1 MYVWNTYEMNKR
13 ECPRCLNAA
22 SGKRN
27 SRNKGTTKRRTFVA
41 HRKKNDATERWRQRD
56 SGMEKKAF
64 RVREIRYKC
73 DSWKVAMGMMSSYES
88 REKMNAP
95 PPVYASSCPTLQSNL
110 SLHSSSYYS
119 EYGGAARRRLSSTG
133 EADTSATSS
142 YEGSDSSE
150 NSDESRLEPVS
161 QMEREQLETF
171 FRGLK
176 SQVFVCESLAN
187 LYLGSAS
194 QTERWELRF
203 TGIPVVVLDLGETR
217 SRSKRRIQIL
227 LAERG
232 TCFTLWRET
241 IDNLSSYK
249 VSGPAFHTMC
259 LSSDHTRLA
268 GLSFDNPKAANDL
281 WQHIERL
288 VSCPENISLSIPGK
302 KKKKPAQKKVV
313 LPAKSN
319 ISQPCQFQHVTSVD
333 AADRSRY
340 FSLQTMVPPLNEL
353 ENSLEANF

>member
-1 MYVWNTYEMNKR
+1 M
-13 ECPRCLNAA
+13 
-22 SGKRN
+22 
-27 SRNKGTTKRRTFVA
+27 
-41 HRKKNDATERWRQRD
+41 
-56 SGMEKKAF
+56 
-64 RVREIRYKC
+64 
-73 DSWKVAMGMMSSYES
+73 
-88 REKMNAP
+88 KMNSS
-95 PPVYASSCPTLQSNL
+95 VYATSCPTLQSNL
-110 SLHSSSYYS
+110 SLHSSYYS
-119 EYGGAARRRLSSTG
+119 EYSNSTRRRLSSTG

-150 NSDESRLEPVS
+150 NSDENRLEPVS
-161 QMEREQLETF
+161 QIEREQVETF

-187 LYLGSAS
+187 LYLGNATQPEGWS
-194 QTERWELRF
+194 LRF

-232 TCFTLWRET
+232 TCFTLWKET
-241 IDNLSSYK
+241 IDNLTSYK

-268 GLSFDNPKAANDL
+268 GFSFDNPKAASDL

-288 VSCPENISLSIPGK
+288 VACPENISLSVPGK
-302 KKKKPAQKKVV
+302 KKKKKPVQKKVV

-333 AADRSRY
+333 LTDRSRY
-340 FSLQTMVPPLNEL
+340 FSLQTLVPPPNEL
-353 ENSLEANF
+353 DVSTHEQSF

>member
-1 MYVWNTYEMNKR
+1 MGFRFGSNKCNR
-13 ECPRCLNAA
+13 LF
-22 SGKRN
+22 G
-27 SRNKGTTKRRTFVA
+27 F
-41 HRKKNDATERWRQRD
+41 Q
-56 SGMEKKAF
+56 
-64 RVREIRYKC
+64 
-73 DSWKVAMGMMSSYES
+73 
-88 REKMNAP
+88 EKMNAP

-119 EYGGAARRRLSSTG
+119 EYSGAARRRLSSTG

-176 SQVFVCESLAN
+176 SQVSEAVCSLCQNAQQVYVLYYRFVSFEQQQVFVCESLAN

-249 VSGPAFHTMC
+249 VKEM
-259 LSSDHTRLA
+259 LSVGR
-268 GLSFDNPKAANDL
+268 
-281 WQHIERL
+281 
-288 VSCPENISLSIPGK
+288 SIIYK
-302 KKKKPAQKKVV
+302 
-313 LPAKSN
+313 
-319 ISQPCQFQHVTSVD
+319 
-333 AADRSRY
+333 
-340 FSLQTMVPPLNEL
+340 
-353 ENSLEANF
+353 

>member
-1 MYVWNTYEMNKR
+1 M
-13 ECPRCLNAA
+13 
-22 SGKRN
+22 
-27 SRNKGTTKRRTFVA
+27 
-41 HRKKNDATERWRQRD
+41 RK
-56 SGMEKKAF
+56 
-64 RVREIRYKC
+64 
-73 DSWKVAMGMMSSYES
+73 
-88 REKMNAP
+88 KMNA
-95 PPVYASSCPTLQSNL
+95 PVYASSCPALQSNL
-110 SLHSSSYYS
+110 SLHSSSYYN
-119 EYGGAARRRLSSTG
+119 EYSGAARRRLSSTG

-187 LYLGSAS
+187 LYLGNAS

-288 VSCPENISLSIPGK
+288 VSCPENISLSVPGK
-302 KKKKPAQKKVV
+302 KKKKPVPKKVV

-340 FSLQTMVPPLNEL
+340 FSLQTLVPPLNEL

>member
-1 MYVWNTYEMNKR
+1 MPTKLSLFRKLFITYQKTMN
-13 ECPRCLNAA
+13 
-22 SGKRN
+22 G
-27 SRNKGTTKRRTFVA
+27 
-41 HRKKNDATERWRQRD
+41 
-56 SGMEKKAF
+56 
-64 RVREIRYKC
+64 
-73 DSWKVAMGMMSSYES
+73 
-88 REKMNAP
+88 
-95 PPVYASSCPTLQSNL
+95 PVYASSCPALQSNL

-119 EYGGAARRRLSSTG
+119 EYSGTTRRRLSSTG

-150 NSDESRLEPVS
+150 NSDESRLDPVS
-161 QMEREQLETF
+161 QVEREQLETF

-268 GLSFDNPKAANDL
+268 GLSFDNSKAANDL

-288 VSCPENISLSIPGK
+288 VSCPENISLSAPGK
-302 KKKKPAQKKVV
+302 KKKKPVQKKVV

-340 FSLQTMVPPLNEL
+340 FSLQTLVPALSEL
-353 ENSLEANF
+353 ESSLEANF

>member
-1 MYVWNTYEMNKR
+1 
-13 ECPRCLNAA
+13 
-22 SGKRN
+22 
-27 SRNKGTTKRRTFVA
+27 
-41 HRKKNDATERWRQRD
+41 
-56 SGMEKKAF
+56 
-64 RVREIRYKC
+64 
-73 DSWKVAMGMMSSYES
+73 
-88 REKMNAP
+88 MNA
-95 PPVYASSCPTLQSNL
+95 PVYASSCPALQSNL

-119 EYGGAARRRLSSTG
+119 EYSGAARRRLSSTG

-176 SQVFVCESLAN
+176 SQVNGSSNASNTYKYIPSRYSHLPSTRQVFVCESLAN
-187 LYLGSAS
+187 LYLGNAS
-194 QTERWELRF
+194 QTESWDLRF

-249 VSGPAFHTMC
+249 VKRIEPTRLC
-259 LSSDHTRLA
+259 IRSDH
-268 GLSFDNPKAANDL
+268 F
-281 WQHIERL
+281 
-288 VSCPENISLSIPGK
+288 
-302 KKKKPAQKKVV
+302 
-313 LPAKSN
+313 
-319 ISQPCQFQHVTSVD
+319 
-333 AADRSRY
+333 
-340 FSLQTMVPPLNEL
+340 
-353 ENSLEANF
+353 

>member
-1 MYVWNTYEMNKR
+1 MRLGACELDGVRGRVEGALHLPPLLSFFLSLFLSKCELLCTSEFEK
-13 ECPRCLNAA
+13 PH
-22 SGKRN
+22 
-27 SRNKGTTKRRTFVA
+27 RRTLNFRAELEASKVTF
-41 HRKKNDATERWRQRD
+41 NIAT
-56 SGMEKKAF
+56 
-64 RVREIRYKC
+64 
-73 DSWKVAMGMMSSYES
+73 
-88 REKMNAP
+88 MNG
-95 PPVYASSCPTLQSNL
+95 PVYASSCPALQSNL

-119 EYGGAARRRLSSTG
+119 EYSGTTRRRLSSTG

-150 NSDESRLEPVS
+150 NSDESRLDPVS
-161 QMEREQLETF
+161 QVEREQLETF

-268 GLSFDNPKAANDL
+268 GLSFDNSKAANDL

-288 VSCPENISLSIPGK
+288 VSCPENISLSVPGK
-302 KKKKPAQKKVV
+302 KKKKPVQKKIV

-340 FSLQTMVPPLNEL
+340 FSLQTLVPALSEL

>member
-1 MYVWNTYEMNKR
+1 MNSATY
-13 ECPRCLNAA
+13 
-22 SGKRN
+22 
-27 SRNKGTTKRRTFVA
+27 T
-41 HRKKNDATERWRQRD
+41 
-56 SGMEKKAF
+56 
-64 RVREIRYKC
+64 
-73 DSWKVAMGMMSSYES
+73 
-88 REKMNAP
+88 
-95 PPVYASSCPTLQSNL
+95 SSCPTLQSNL

-119 EYGGAARRRLSSTG
+119 EYGNTTQRRRLSSTG

-142 YEGSDSSE
+142 YEGSEGSSE
-150 NSDESRLEPVS
+150 NNDENRLEPVT
-161 QMEREQLETF
+161 QLEREQLETF

-187 LYLGSAS
+187 LYLGSATQS
-194 QTERWELRF
+194 ERWDLRF

-268 GLSFDNPKAANDL
+268 GLSYDNSKAANDL

-288 VSCPENISLSIPGK
+288 VSCPENISLSVPGK
-302 KKKKPAQKKVV
+302 KKKKQPPAKKFV

-319 ISQPCQFQHVTSVD
+319 ISQPCQFQHITSVD
-333 AADRSRY
+333 ATDRSRY
-340 FSLQTMVPPLNEL
+340 FSLQTLVPALNQLKHSIEPTI
-353 ENSLEANF
+353 